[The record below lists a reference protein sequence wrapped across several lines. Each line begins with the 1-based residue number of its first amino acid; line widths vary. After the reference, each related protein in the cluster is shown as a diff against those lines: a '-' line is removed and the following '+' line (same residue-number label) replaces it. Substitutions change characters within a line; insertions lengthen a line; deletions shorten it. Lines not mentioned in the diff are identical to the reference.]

1 VSGIPSRIENDI
13 RHAVRLEWWTIGW
26 QLSIIVILALVLGSS
41 QAMKTAWIEDTLGLV
56 PACVF
61 LISLHF
67 ERKES
72 TRKFPYGFLRV
83 NSLAFLIAA
92 TALAFM
98 GAYLII
104 DAGIK
109 LWSAEHPTIGP
120 ITVFGQSIWLG
131 WLMMAALAYSVIP
144 PVILGSMK
152 LPLARRLNDKVLHT
166 DALMQKADW
175 MTGVAATLGIAGVGF
190 GLWWADSAAAAIIA
204 IDILHDGIRALRIAT
219 AELVDGAPR
228 ALDSDQ
234 IDPEA
239 AHLHQRLETEFGSSA
254 IRMRETGRYIIAQV
268 HGAKRPRGDKPLDE
282 LWPNDPKRSWRF
294 ADLSVVLHEGPS
306 MNKQPNGENE

>member
-1 VSGIPSRIENDI
+1 MSGIPSRIEKDI
-13 RHAVRLEWWTIGW
+13 RQAVRLEWWTIGW
-26 QLSIIVILALVLGSS
+26 QLSIVVILAFVLGSS
-41 QAMKTAWIEDTLGLV
+41 QAMKTAWIEDALGLV

-67 ERKES
+67 ERKEP

-92 TALAFM
+92 TALAFV

-120 ITVFGQSIWLG
+120 ISVFGKSIWLG
-131 WLMMAALAYSVIP
+131 WLMMAALAYSVVP
-144 PVILGSMK
+144 PLILGRMK
-152 LPLARRLNDKVLHT
+152 LPIARRLNDKVLHT

-175 MTGVAATLGIAGVGF
+175 MTGAAAILGIAGVGF

-228 ALDSDQ
+228 ALNSDR
-234 IDPEA
+234 IDGEA
-239 AHLHQRLETEFGSSA
+239 VNLHESLNTEFGSSD

-268 HGAKRPRGDKPLDE
+268 RGAKHPRGDKSLNE
-282 LWPNDPKRSWRF
+282 LWPNDPERSWRF

-306 MNKQPNGENE
+306 MDKGQNSGSE